1 MCVLQLMSVLSQ
13 LERLKSENTA
23 TVAMLSSR
31 LQSLWDRVDASQE
44 DRYQFLVEHSGV
56 SQRVVQSVGSLVAIT
71 VSCAL

>member
-31 LQSLWDRVDASQE
+31 LQSLWDRVGVSQE